1 MKIGRRRPRG
11 VLRKGEGFVRRKLIL
26 IVAFAGLS
34 AAQPP
39 AGAPTANLPAQ
50 RIGAND
56 LIAVSVYD
64 APEFTRTIR
73 VGPDGTIR
81 LPMVKQRIPAEGLL
95 PAELEAEIARVLEA
109 AEILVDPIV
118 TVTIVE
124 YQSRPVSVVGA
135 VKRPLTFQ
143 ADSPVSLLDALA
155 RAEGLLPN
163 AGPEILVSCTQPGPD
178 GQPVAHVRRIP
189 VKELIE
195 GADPEWNIR
204 LIGGEEVRVPEAGK
218 VFVVGNVKRPGAFAV
233 DETEGTSVLKVLA
246 LSEGL
251 APFAHKTAYIY
262 RKEPATG
269 SKNEI
274 EIPLK
279 EILERKAAD
288 VPLLANDILYVPDN
302 RGRRLRA
309 TAIER
314 IIGFGATTTSG
325 VLIWGVAR

>member
-1 MKIGRRRPRG
+1 MWRMMS
-11 VLRKGEGFVRRKLIL
+11 LTIL
-26 IVAFAGLS
+26 LAGLS
-34 AAQPP
+34 AAQTQPVS
-39 AGAPTANLPAQ
+39 AAANLPAQ

-56 LIAVSVYD
+56 LLAVSVYG
-64 APEFTRTIR
+64 APELTRTVR
-73 VGPDGTIR
+73 VAPDGTIR
-81 LPMVKQRIPAEGLL
+81 LPMVKQRIQAQGLL
-95 PAELEAEIARVLEA
+95 PAELEAEIAAVLEA

-118 TVTIVE
+118 TVTVVE

-143 ADSPVSLLDALA
+143 ADSPVTLLEALA
-155 RAEGLLPN
+155 RAEGLRPD
-163 AGPEILVSCTQPGPD
+163 AGPEILVSRTQPGPN
-178 GQPVAHVRRIP
+178 GEPVAFVRRIP

-204 LIGGEEVRVPEAGK
+204 LSGGEEVRVPEAGK
-218 VFVVGNVKRPGAFAV
+218 VFVVGNVKRPGAFPV

-251 APFAHKTAYIY
+251 APFAHKNAYIY
-262 RKEPATG
+262 RKEAATG

-279 EILERKAAD
+279 DILERKASD
-288 VPLLANDILYVPDN
+288 VPLLANDILYVPDH

-314 IIGFGATTTSG
+314 IIGFGSATTSG

>member
-1 MKIGRRRPRG
+1 MSMRRGRFRG
-11 VLRKGEGFVRRKLIL
+11 AFEKGEGFVWRKLIL
-26 IVAFAGLS
+26 MFVVAGLA
-34 AAQPP
+34 AAQTPS
-39 AGAPTANLPAQ
+39 AAPTANLPAQ

-73 VGPDGTIR
+73 VGGDGTIR
-81 LPMVKQRIPAEGLL
+81 LPMVKQRIQAEGLL
-95 PAELEAEIARVLEA
+95 PAELEAEIAGVLEA

-143 ADSPVSLLDALA
+143 ADSPVSLLEALA
-155 RAEGLLPN
+155 RAEGLRPD
-163 AGPEILVSCTQPGPD
+163 AGPEILVSRTQPGPD
-178 GQPVAHVRRIP
+178 GQPVSLVRRIP
-189 VKELIE
+189 VKELID

-204 LIGGEEVRVPEAGK
+204 LTGGEEVRVPEAGK
-218 VFVVGNVKRPGAFAV
+218 VFVVGNVKRPGAFPV

-251 APFAHKTAYIY
+251 APFAHKSAYIY
-262 RKEPATG
+262 RKEAATG

-279 EILERKAAD
+279 EILDRKAAD
-288 VPLLANDILYVPDN
+288 VPLLANDILYVPDH

-314 IIGFGATTTSG
+314 IIGFGSATTSG

>member
-1 MKIGRRRPRG
+1 MWRMLSLTI
-11 VLRKGEGFVRRKLIL
+11 
-26 IVAFAGLS
+26 AMAGLS
-34 AAQPP
+34 AAQTQPVS
-39 AGAPTANLPAQ
+39 AAANLPAQ

-56 LIAVSVYD
+56 LIAVSVYG
-64 APEFTRTIR
+64 APELTRTIR

-81 LPMVKQRIPAEGLL
+81 LPMVKQRIQAQGLL
-95 PAELEAEIARVLEA
+95 PAELEAQIAAVLEA

-118 TVTIVE
+118 TVTVVE

-143 ADSPVSLLDALA
+143 ADSPVTLLEALA
-155 RAEGLLPN
+155 RAEGLRPD
-163 AGPEILVSCTQPGPD
+163 AGPEILVSHTQPGPD
-178 GQPVAHVRRIP
+178 GQPVAYVRRIP

-204 LIGGEEVRVPEAGK
+204 LSGGEEVRVPEAGK
-218 VFVVGNVKRPGAFAV
+218 VFVVGNVKRPGAFPV
-233 DETEGTSVLKVLA
+233 EETEGTSVLKVLA

-251 APFAHKTAYIY
+251 APFAHKYAYIY
-262 RKEPATG
+262 RKEAAAG
-269 SKNEI
+269 SNNEI

-279 EILERKAAD
+279 DILERKAAD
-288 VPLLANDILYVPDN
+288 VPLLANDILYVPDH

-314 IIGFGATTTSG
+314 IIGFGSATTSG